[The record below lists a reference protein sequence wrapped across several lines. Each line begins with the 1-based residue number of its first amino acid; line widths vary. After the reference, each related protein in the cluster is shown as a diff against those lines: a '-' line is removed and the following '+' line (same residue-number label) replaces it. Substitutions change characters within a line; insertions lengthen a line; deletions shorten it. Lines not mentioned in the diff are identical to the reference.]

1 MSIRIGIGAGL
12 NVPLAVD
19 TYWRWVA
26 LCESSGIDSVWHSDQ
41 LLRPSLEPTIM
52 LTALAVAT
60 KRLRFG
66 MNAMVISHRDPLVI
80 AKQCATIDYLSPGRL
95 LPVFG
100 VGDASDPAWEATGR
114 STKGRGK
121 RANEAIDLVRRLLT
135 EDSVTFQGEY
145 FQYREA
151 RVEPRPVKPLPIWIG
166 GSSEAAIR
174 RTAALGDGWLG
185 GLTSSIVAS
194 DVIVRI
200 KQGLLETGRRIEED
214 HYGVVL
220 PFRIGTGDDPE
231 VVRFR
236 NLLAARRGTSDSE
249 FSGAIA
255 AGDTASV
262 IDAFRQY
269 VDAGVAKFV
278 AIPLSNSDEDLFIQ
292 TQRLAEEILPAI
304 EDR

>member
-19 TYWRWVA
+19 TYWRWVS
-26 LCESSGIDSVWHSDQ
+26 LCESSGIDSIWHSDQ
-41 LLRPSLEPTIM
+41 LLRPSLDPAIM
-52 LTALAVAT
+52 LAALAVAT

-121 RANEAIDLVRRLLT
+121 KANEAIGLVRRLLT

-185 GLTSSIVAS
+185 GLASPAVAA
-194 DVIVRI
+194 DIILRV
-200 KQGLLETGRRIEED
+200 KLALAETGRHIEED

-220 PFRIGTGDDPE
+220 PFRIGIGDDPA
-231 VVRFR
+231 VARFR
-236 NLLAARRGTSDSE
+236 NLLAARRSATDGEISST
-249 FSGAIA
+249 IA
-255 AGDTASV
+255 AGGAASV

-278 AIPLSNSDEDLFIQ
+278 AIPLSSGGEDLLVQ

-304 EDR
+304 ED

>member
-12 NVPLAVD
+12 NLPLVID

-26 LCESSGIDSVWHSDQ
+26 LCESSGIDSIWHSDQ
-41 LLRPSLEPTIM
+41 LLRPSVEPTIM
-52 LTALAVAT
+52 LAALAVAT

-100 VGDASDPAWEATGR
+100 VGDASDPTWEATGR
-114 STKGRGK
+114 STKARGK
-121 RANEAIDLVRRLLT
+121 KANEAISLVHRLLT
-135 EDSVTFQGEY
+135 EESVTFQGEY
-145 FQYREA
+145 FQYRDA
-151 RVEPRPVKPLPIWIG
+151 HIEPRPAKPLPIWIG
-166 GSSEAAIR
+166 GSSEAAVR
-174 RTAALGDGWLG
+174 RTATLGDGWLG
-185 GLTSSIVAS
+185 GLTSPTAAA

-200 KQGLLETGRRIEED
+200 KQALAETGRRIDED

-220 PFRIGTGDDPE
+220 PFRVGAGDDPE

-236 NLLAARRGTSDSE
+236 RLLAARRSSSDGE
-249 FSGAIA
+249 FSGTVA
-255 AGDTASV
+255 AGTPANV
-262 IDAFRQY
+262 IGVFRQY

-278 AIPLSNSDEDLFIQ
+278 AIPLASGDEDLLIQ
-292 TQRLAEEILPAI
+292 TRDLAEEILPAI
-304 EDR
+304 ED